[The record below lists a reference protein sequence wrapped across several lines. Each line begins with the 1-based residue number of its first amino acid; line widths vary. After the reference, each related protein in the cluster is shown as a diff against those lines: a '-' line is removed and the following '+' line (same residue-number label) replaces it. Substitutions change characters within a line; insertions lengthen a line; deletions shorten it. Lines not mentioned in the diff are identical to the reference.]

1 MNESLKGVK
10 KDIAIIV
17 VISFVSAA
25 LYIVLGGMIMD
36 YGRDV
41 SRPLL
46 FRFLPVFLIQFG
58 MSCLGVMIVLLRNKE
73 KLSEHGLVCKNL
85 LQSLIGC
92 LAVSVPTVAFLFA
105 TNDIHGFLP
114 FQGMFLTKEILHA
127 TIPLNVLGYFLIA
140 LTWGFGEGL
149 FYVVLADKINM
160 VHKPNKFWN
169 AGAFICALISIAIH
183 GMIGFDILSLC
194 EALATLILM
203 YGSLVI
209 RQRTGNAWGN
219 ILIFFV
225 VWNAL

>member
-25 LYIVLGGMIMD
+25 LYIALGGMIMD

-73 KLSEHGLVCKNL
+73 KLSEHGLVRRNL

-92 LAVSVPTVAFLFA
+92 LAVSIPTVAFLFV

-127 TIPLNVLGYFLIA
+127 PIPFNVMGYFLIA

-160 VHKPNKFWN
+160 IHKSNKFWN
-169 AGAFICALISIAIH
+169 VGAFICALISIAIH

-203 YGSLVI
+203 YGSLVV

-219 ILIFFV
+219 ILIFFI